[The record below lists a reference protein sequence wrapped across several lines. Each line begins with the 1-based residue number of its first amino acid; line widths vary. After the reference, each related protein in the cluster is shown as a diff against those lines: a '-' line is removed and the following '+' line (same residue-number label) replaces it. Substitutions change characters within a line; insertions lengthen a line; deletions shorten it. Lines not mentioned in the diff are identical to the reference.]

1 MSGAPTPP
9 ELSPDGKFYWNGTS
23 WMPMPLAPTKTEG
36 SLGTGCAVITIILL
50 VFMVLAIASNCGA
63 GFTVTVDP
71 TWTSGSADVSGTIVN
86 GSRAAC
92 SDPEITLHLRDHNG
106 AKVRDFTF
114 GAGELAQGQTRKWS
128 THMVWALFDAPV
140 ESNVTA
146 IDADAECVDKH

>member
-1 MSGAPTPP
+1 VSEAPTPP
-9 ELSPDGKFYWNGTS
+9 ELSPDGKFYWNGTA
-23 WMPMPLAPTKTEG
+23 WMPLPVAAIKPTEWG
-36 SLGTGCAVITIILL
+36 VRAVITIILL
-50 VFMVLAIASNCGA
+50 GLVLIAIASNCGA

-86 GSRAAC
+86 GSKAAC

-106 AKVRDFTF
+106 AIVRDFTF